1 MKLSIRRLAALEVEI
16 LLPGHGEV
24 VVGKEAVE
32 ANFRAVEEYW
42 FNYI

>member
-24 VVGKEAVE
+24 VVGKKAVE
-32 ANFRAVEEYW
+32 GNFRAAEDYW
-42 FNYI
+42 FNFI